1 MRLVIVEDDRMLL
14 DNLRLL
20 LSGEKSIS
28 VVGAFSSGEEAL
40 QNLKDNPPEVI
51 LSDIGLPGMSGI
63 EFIKRAKSEIPDIEI
78 MAFTVF
84 EDRETIFSALK
95 AGASGYVL
103 KGSTPRELVES
114 LNTLYQ
120 GGAPMSPKIARAV
133 IQEFQDEAV
142 NVQYLLTP
150 KEKEVIKAIEKG
162 FSYKEIGKT
171 MFVSPHT
178 VHAHIKKIYEKLQVK
193 SRQEALTKARRQG
206 IL

>member
-40 QNLKDNPPEVI
+40 QNLKENPPEII

-63 EFIKRAKSEIPDIEI
+63 EFIKRAKSEIPDTEI

-95 AGASGYVL
+95 AGASGYIL
-103 KGSTPRELVES
+103 KGSTPRELIES

-133 IQEFQDEAV
+133 IQEFQEEAV

-162 FSYKEIGKT
+162 FSYKEIGKN